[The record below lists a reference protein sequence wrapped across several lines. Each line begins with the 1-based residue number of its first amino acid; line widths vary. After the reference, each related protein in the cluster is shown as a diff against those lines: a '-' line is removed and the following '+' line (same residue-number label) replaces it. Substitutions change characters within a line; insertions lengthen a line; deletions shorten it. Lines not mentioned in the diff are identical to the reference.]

1 MAPIDDASASVPAA
15 PCETAAAAAP
25 SKRSLKRAARFA
37 EKDAKKKAKKAARAE
52 DVATRANAGR
62 EAAAAR
68 LAAMSDEDRTK
79 HFALIEEKK
88 VERALEKAASDA
100 AFGARCA
107 AGCRIAI
114 DCEFDDLMT
123 EREASS
129 SCQQIMYCYG
139 ALKRA
144 EQPSRLLLTGLKG
157 RQAGNMAKIG
167 GFDKW
172 LATTVETKTLAEL
185 FPTPEDRSELVYLTA
200 DSETVLT
207 APDPKKT
214 YVIGGFVDRNR
225 HKGLTRAKA
234 DELGV
239 ATASLPIGSDMP
251 IVLDNASRVLAI
263 NHVFELVVRVQSS
276 KDWADAATCLPGR
289 KLAAAEED
297 EGEKPAAEAGEK
309 AAAPAADEPTDVAA
323 PDARPAGGSEP

>member
-1 MAPIDDASASVPAA
+1 MSDDSAPAVADDASASVPAA

-62 EAAAAR
+62 EVAAAR
-68 LAAMSDEDRTK
+68 LAAMSDEDRAK
-79 HFALIEEKK
+79 HFAIIEEKK

-129 SCQQIMYCYG
+129 SCQQVMYCYG

-144 EQPSRLLLTGLKG
+144 EQPSRLDVIDAIADAHAA
-157 RQAGNMAKIG
+157 R
-167 GFDKW
+167 
-172 LATTVETKTLAEL
+172 
-185 FPTPEDRSELVYLTA
+185 TPVS
-200 DSETVLT
+200 
-207 APDPKKT
+207 
-214 YVIGGFVDRNR
+214 
-225 HKGLTRAKA
+225 
-234 DELGV
+234 
-239 ATASLPIGSDMP
+239 ASL
-251 IVLDNASRVLAI
+251 R
-263 NHVFELVVRVQSS
+263 
-276 KDWADAATCLPGR
+276 TLPRTG
-289 KLAAAEED
+289 KV
-297 EGEKPAAEAGEK
+297 PAV
-309 AAAPAADEPTDVAA
+309 VAA
-323 PDARPAGGSEP
+323 RRP